1 MENVKTNILK
11 CPSCGANLV
20 YDPENCGLV
29 CSHCGHKEKIENKIF
44 NDEQLLK
51 NAKIIPNDWQEETRV
66 FKCSNCGASTVF
78 EDNELSKVCPFCS
91 SSNIVPSDSIP
102 GMKPSSILP
111 FSISEEKAKELYRK
125 WMKSKLYAPREI
137 KKNPPQGFL
146 HGVYL
151 PVYTFDMDTNTV
163 YKGRL
168 GKYHTKTVGTGK
180 NTRTVTEIRYFNIS
194 GEEFYHFDDIIVN
207 AGNNID
213 QSSIDS
219 VGPFKSNLGFKY
231 KLDYI
236 AGFSCEHYTKDLDTG
251 YDDSKKKA
259 KKIIERNILN
269 GYNYDVVDYLD
280 LDTTYDNI
288 TYKYIMIPI
297 WFLNYKYNN
306 KEYKVILNGDTG
318 RLKGKYP
325 ISPLKVSITI
335 LIIIFILVTAYFIY
349 KYVSRDKN
357 PYDEFPNF
365 INTLSNYL
373 LFFHIK

>member
-1 MENVKTNILK
+1 MENVKTKILK

-20 YDPENCGLV
+20 YDPDNCGLV
-29 CSHCGHKEKIENKIF
+29 CSHCGHKEKIENKIY
-44 NDEQLLK
+44 NDEKLLK
-51 NAKIIPNDWQEETRV
+51 EAKIIPNDWQEETRV

-349 KYVSRDKN
+349 KYVTRDKN